1 MLDNTI
7 KILEFDKLKEVL
19 KKYAASNLGKLRIET
34 LFPMT
39 DLAEIKHQLKLCSEA
54 KEICLIADGFPLD
67 GLKDIRHLLKKAS
80 KIGAILEPEEL
91 LDIAGVARAARNVKN
106 AMKKFK
112 EQYPNIQRIVANLPI
127 FSELEAIIEEAISP
141 DAEVLDSASP
151 ELRRIRRQIVSTRE
165 TIHSKLE
172 TTIRSSQTHKFIQES
187 VVTLRN
193 DRYVIPVKEDF
204 KDALPGIIQGQSASG
219 ATVFVEPAG
228 IVEYN
233 NNLHRLASE
242 ELQEILR
249 ILRVLTDD
257 VRSFLPEL
265 EIALDILSEIDFLSV
280 KAKFSIEFR
289 CIEPLLNDRGY
300 TKLIRARHPLLELS
314 LREPLRLMI
323 VDCRLS
329 IEKTPNHQSSII
341 NHQSNRPEK
350 VIPTDIYI
358 GDAFTTLVITGPN
371 TGGKTVALKTV
382 GLLTLMAQSGLH
394 IPAMDGSE
402 IAVFGQIFSDIGDEQ
417 SIEQNLSTFSSHITK
432 IVDIINQVDANSL
445 VLLDEI
451 GAGTD
456 PTEGAALGMAIIDY
470 LHSTGARTII
480 TTHHGI
486 LKAHAHSQPGM
497 ENASMEFDWRSLQPT
512 YRLQIGVPGSSNAIK
527 ISEHLGMPEH
537 IREAARNYLG
547 TEQVAIEELIASME
561 KERRKLEYELK
572 LAQDKKLSADKIQQ
586 TYDKL
591 LQQLEAEQTQLRENA
606 EREASEIV
614 NNARKLIE
622 NTVAQIRREQASKE
636 SIRAAHTVVDKLR
649 EDFKTSKKQSSK
661 VIQPPLRTF
670 QIGDKVRVKSLD
682 RFGEIVQLPDV
693 QDMLQVQVGNMNITV
708 PIVDVQKA
716 TPTYNKP
723 KLSPSVLELQ
733 YQKRGVISKTLSLRG
748 DTVEEA
754 LDKLDKYLDDALL
767 AGLEEVIIL
776 HGKGTGALKN
786 AVIEFLKDYP
796 HVVNFRPGRYNEGE
810 YGVTV
815 VTLKG

>member
-19 KKYAASNLGKLRIET
+19 KKYAASNLGKLRIEA
-34 LFPMT
+34 LVPMT

-67 GLKDIRHLLKKAS
+67 GLKDIRQLLKKAS

-127 FSELEAIIEEAISP
+127 FSELEAIIEESISP

-151 ELRRIRRQIVSTRE
+151 ELRKIRRQIVSTRE

-249 ILRVLTDD
+249 ILRALTDD

-265 EIALDILSEIDFLSV
+265 EIALDILGEIDFLSA
-280 KAKFSIEFR
+280 KAKLSIEFR
-289 CIEPLLNDRGY
+289 CIEPLLNDKGY
-300 TKLIRARHPLLELS
+300 INLIRARHPLLELN
-314 LREPLRLMI
+314 LREPPFSI
-323 VDCRLS
+323 PKSAPPYPPVDGGEREGNPKSL
-329 IEKTPNHQSSII
+329 PL
-341 NHQSNRPEK
+341 RPEK

-432 IVDIINQVDANSL
+432 IVDIINRVDANSL

-456 PTEGAALGMAIIDY
+456 PTEGAALGMAIINY

-497 ENASMEFDWRSLQPT
+497 ENASMEFDWRTLQPT

-572 LAQDKKLSADKIQQ
+572 LAQDKKLSADEIQREYE
-586 TYDKL
+586 TL
-591 LQQLEAEQTQLRENA
+591 LQQLESERKQLRENA

-636 SIRAAHTVVDKLR
+636 SIREAHTVVDKLR

-661 VIQPPLRTF
+661 VIQPPLKTF

-682 RFGEIVQLPDV
+682 RFGEVVQLPDV

-708 PIVDVQKA
+708 PVADVQKA

>member
-417 SIEQNLSTFSSHITK
+417 SIEQNLSTFSS
-432 IVDIINQVDANSL
+432 L
-445 VLLDEI
+445 
-451 GAGTD
+451 
-456 PTEGAALGMAIIDY
+456 
-470 LHSTGARTII
+470 
-480 TTHHGI
+480 
-486 LKAHAHSQPGM
+486 
-497 ENASMEFDWRSLQPT
+497 
-512 YRLQIGVPGSSNAIK
+512 
-527 ISEHLGMPEH
+527 
-537 IREAARNYLG
+537 
-547 TEQVAIEELIASME
+547 
-561 KERRKLEYELK
+561 
-572 LAQDKKLSADKIQQ
+572 
-586 TYDKL
+586 
-591 LQQLEAEQTQLRENA
+591 
-606 EREASEIV
+606 
-614 NNARKLIE
+614 
-622 NTVAQIRREQASKE
+622 
-636 SIRAAHTVVDKLR
+636 
-649 EDFKTSKKQSSK
+649 
-661 VIQPPLRTF
+661 
-670 QIGDKVRVKSLD
+670 
-682 RFGEIVQLPDV
+682 
-693 QDMLQVQVGNMNITV
+693 
-708 PIVDVQKA
+708 
-716 TPTYNKP
+716 
-723 KLSPSVLELQ
+723 
-733 YQKRGVISKTLSLRG
+733 
-748 DTVEEA
+748 
-754 LDKLDKYLDDALL
+754 
-767 AGLEEVIIL
+767 
-776 HGKGTGALKN
+776 
-786 AVIEFLKDYP
+786 
-796 HVVNFRPGRYNEGE
+796 
-810 YGVTV
+810 
-815 VTLKG
+815 